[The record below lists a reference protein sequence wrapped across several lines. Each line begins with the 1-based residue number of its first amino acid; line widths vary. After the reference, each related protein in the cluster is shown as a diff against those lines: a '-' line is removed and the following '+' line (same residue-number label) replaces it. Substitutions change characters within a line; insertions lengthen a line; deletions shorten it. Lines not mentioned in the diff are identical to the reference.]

1 MFERTGYGADFLFS
15 APEGHTAGVHQ
26 LQVVYDNNF
35 DSVLANQSACFC
47 PKFKNGKAG
56 GIVYIYRSV
65 PQYFDTRHEPFPF
78 ERGQLSAFD
87 FIAGD
92 FASVDDET
100 IDKLDIGHFEREDS
114 HRRVIADSHVLCH
127 RKDECRFSHSGTGC
141 DNDEVGI
148 LPTRSNFVDVVKPG
162 LQSAQSVASIGCY
175 LNLSDSFAQYRV
187 YLSNVFFQVTLGNFK
202 EFPLGFLHKV
212 IYVVGLVKGLVEYFA
227 GKFD

>member
-1 MFERTGYGADFLFS
+1 M
-15 APEGHTAGVHQ
+15 P
-26 LQVVYDNNF
+26 
-35 DSVLANQSACFC
+35 
-47 PKFKNGKAG
+47 
-56 GIVYIYRSV
+56 
-65 PQYFDTRHEPFPF
+65 
-78 ERGQLSAFD
+78 
-87 FIAGD
+87 
-92 FASVDDET
+92 
-100 IDKLDIGHFEREDS
+100 
-114 HRRVIADSHVLCH
+114 
-127 RKDECRFSHSGTGC
+127 FSHSGTGG

-148 LPTRSNFVDVVKPG
+148 LPTGSNFVDVVKPG